1 MKYEKIL
8 IRFGELSL
16 KGNNKMTF
24 VRKLASNISKIC
36 NVDLKHIDIMID
48 RIFIPYSIENLNN
61 LNYVFGISSYSPV
74 FQLNSNLDE
83 IEKLIQK
90 IDFAPHKNFKIN
102 SRRKWKDFP
111 LSSLDLN
118 IHLGNFVLKNNK
130 HLTVKVK
137 DPDIEV
143 NIEIHKNF
151 SYIFWEK
158 IKGLGGLPVGVSG
171 KTIHLLSGGIDSP
184 VAALEMIKRGVQ
196 VDFLAFISPPHTD
209 ETTIKKLKLIVDLIT
224 KYQIKSTLYL
234 FNYTEIMNY
243 IGLTSNQKYK
253 IVLMRRSF
261 YRIASSIAL
270 KTHCLG
276 ISNGENLAQVASQTM
291 EAIHVIHN
299 QSLFPVYQPLLT
311 LDKIEIISKS
321 EKFNLFPISTIK
333 ACETCELFAPNHP
346 ATKPSIDVAQALEEE
361 ELDLLQGLEEKAIN
375 NNIERLFFKINSKI
389 DIK

>member
-130 HLTVKVK
+130 HLMVKVK

-361 ELDLLQGLEEKAIN
+361 LDLLQGLEEKAIN

>member
-102 SRRKWKDFP
+102 SRRKWKDFS

>member
-90 IDFAPHKNFKIN
+90 IDFAPHRNFKIN
-102 SRRKWKDFP
+102 SRRKWKDFS

-158 IKGLGGLPVGVSG
+158 IKGLGGLPAGVSG

-361 ELDLLQGLEEKAIN
+361 LDLLQGLEEKAIN

>member
-102 SRRKWKDFP
+102 SRRKWKDFS

-261 YRIASSIAL
+261 YRIASTIAL

-361 ELDLLQGLEEKAIN
+361 LDLLQGLEEKAIN

-389 DIK
+389 DIN

>member
-102 SRRKWKDFP
+102 SRRKWKDFS

-130 HLTVKVK
+130 HLIVKVK

-158 IKGLGGLPVGVSG
+158 IKGLGGLPAGVSG

-361 ELDLLQGLEEKAIN
+361 LDLLQGLEEKAIN

>member
-102 SRRKWKDFP
+102 SRRKWKDFS

-158 IKGLGGLPVGVSG
+158 IKGLGGLPAGVSG

-261 YRIASSIAL
+261 YRIASTIAL

-361 ELDLLQGLEEKAIN
+361 LDLLQGLEEKAIN

>member
-102 SRRKWKDFP
+102 SRRKWKDFS

-130 HLTVKVK
+130 HLRVKVK

-158 IKGLGGLPVGVSG
+158 IKGLGGLPAGVSG

-184 VAALEMIKRGVQ
+184 VAALEIIKRGVQ

-361 ELDLLQGLEEKAIN
+361 LDLLQGLEEKAIN

>member
-361 ELDLLQGLEEKAIN
+361 LDLLQGLEEKAIN

>member
-16 KGNNKMTF
+16 KKNNKINF
-24 VRKLASNISKIC
+24 VRKLAHNINKIC
-36 NVDLKHIDIMID
+36 NVDLNKMDIMID
-48 RIFIPYSIENLNN
+48 RIFIPYSIESLNK

-74 FQLNSNLDE
+74 FKLKSDLNE
-83 IEKLIQK
+83 IENLIQQ
-90 IDFAPHKNFKIN
+90 IDFSLYQSFKIN

-111 LSSLDLN
+111 LSSLNLN
-118 IHLGNFVLKNNK
+118 IHLGNFVLKNSE
-130 HLTVKVK
+130 HLAVKVK
-137 DPDIEV
+137 EPDIEI
-143 NIEIHKNF
+143 NIEIHKDF

-158 IKGLGGLPVGVSG
+158 IKGLGGLPVGISG

-209 ETTIKKLKLIVDLIT
+209 EMTIKKLELIVDLIT

-243 IGLTSNQKYK
+243 ISLTSNQKYK

-261 YRIASSIAL
+261 YRIANIIAA
-270 KTHCLG
+270 KNHSLG
-276 ISNGENLAQVASQTM
+276 ISNGENLAQVASQTI
-291 EAIHVIHN
+291 EAMHVIHE
-299 QSLFPVYQPLLT
+299 QSSLPVYQPLLT

-321 EKFNLFPISTIK
+321 EKFNLFPISIIK

-346 ATKPSIDVAQALEEE
+346 STKPSIDIARKLEQ
-361 ELDLLQGLEEKAIN
+361 ELDLLDDLETKAID
-375 NNIERLFFKINSKI
+375 NNIKKLFFKINSKI
-389 DIK
+389 NIK

>member
-90 IDFAPHKNFKIN
+90 IDFTPHKNFKIN
-102 SRRKWKDFP
+102 SRRKWKDFS

-130 HLTVKVK
+130 HLIVKVK

-361 ELDLLQGLEEKAIN
+361 LDLLQGLEEKAIN

>member
-102 SRRKWKDFP
+102 SRRKWKDFS

-261 YRIASSIAL
+261 YRIASSIAS

-361 ELDLLQGLEEKAIN
+361 LDLLQGLEEKAIN

>member
-102 SRRKWKDFP
+102 SRRKWKDFS

-361 ELDLLQGLEEKAIN
+361 LDFLQGLEEKAIN

>member
-16 KGNNKMTF
+16 KGNNNMTF

-118 IHLGNFVLKNNK
+118 IHLGNFVLRNNK

-361 ELDLLQGLEEKAIN
+361 LDLLQGLEEKAIN

>member
-90 IDFAPHKNFKIN
+90 IDFTPHRNFKIN

-158 IKGLGGLPVGVSG
+158 IKGLGGLPAGVSG

-361 ELDLLQGLEEKAIN
+361 LDLLQGLEEKAIN

-389 DIK
+389 DIN

>member
-102 SRRKWKDFP
+102 SRRKWKDFS

-261 YRIASSIAL
+261 YRIASTIAL

-361 ELDLLQGLEEKAIN
+361 LDLLQGLEEKAIN

>member
-102 SRRKWKDFP
+102 SRRKWKDFS

-361 ELDLLQGLEEKAIN
+361 LDLLQGLEEKAIN

>member
-102 SRRKWKDFP
+102 SRRKWKDFS

-118 IHLGNFVLKNNK
+118 IYLGNFVLKNNK

-158 IKGLGGLPVGVSG
+158 IKGLGGLPAGVSG

-361 ELDLLQGLEEKAIN
+361 LDLLQGLEEKAIN

>member
-102 SRRKWKDFP
+102 SRRKWKDFS

-346 ATKPSIDVAQALEEE
+346 ATKPSMDVAQALEE

>member
-24 VRKLASNISKIC
+24 VRKLASSISKIC

-361 ELDLLQGLEEKAIN
+361 LDLLQGLEEKAIN

>member
-102 SRRKWKDFP
+102 SRRKWKDFS

-261 YRIASSIAL
+261 YRIASTIAL

-333 ACETCELFAPNHP
+333 ACETCELFAPTHP
-346 ATKPSIDVAQALEEE
+346 ATKPSIDVAQALEE

>member
-1 MKYEKIL
+1 M
-8 IRFGELSL
+8 
-16 KGNNKMTF
+16 
-24 VRKLASNISKIC
+24 
-36 NVDLKHIDIMID
+36 
-48 RIFIPYSIENLNN
+48 
-61 LNYVFGISSYSPV
+61 
-74 FQLNSNLDE
+74 
-83 IEKLIQK
+83 
-90 IDFAPHKNFKIN
+90 
-102 SRRKWKDFP
+102 
-111 LSSLDLN
+111 
-118 IHLGNFVLKNNK
+118 
-130 HLTVKVK
+130 K

-361 ELDLLQGLEEKAIN
+361 LDLLQGLEEKAIN

>member
-130 HLTVKVK
+130 HLKVKVK

-361 ELDLLQGLEEKAIN
+361 LDLLQGLEEKAIN

>member
-102 SRRKWKDFP
+102 SRRKWKDFS

-143 NIEIHKNF
+143 NIEIHKDF

-361 ELDLLQGLEEKAIN
+361 LDLLQGLEEKAIN

>member
-90 IDFAPHKNFKIN
+90 IDFAPHRNFKIN
-102 SRRKWKDFP
+102 SRRKWKDFS

-196 VDFLAFISPPHTD
+196 ADFLAFISPPHTD

-224 KYQIKSTLYL
+224 KYQIKYTLYL

-361 ELDLLQGLEEKAIN
+361 LDLLQGLEEKAIN

-389 DIK
+389 DIN

>member
-158 IKGLGGLPVGVSG
+158 IKGLGGLPAGVSG

-261 YRIASSIAL
+261 YRIASSIAS

-361 ELDLLQGLEEKAIN
+361 LDLLQGLEEKAIN

>member
-102 SRRKWKDFP
+102 SRRKWKDFS

-118 IHLGNFVLKNNK
+118 IHLGNFVLKNNN

-361 ELDLLQGLEEKAIN
+361 LDLLQGLEEKAIN

>member
-90 IDFAPHKNFKIN
+90 IDFAPHRNFKIN

-361 ELDLLQGLEEKAIN
+361 LDLLQGLEEKAIN

>member
-102 SRRKWKDFP
+102 SRRKWKDFS

-130 HLTVKVK
+130 HLIVKVK

-261 YRIASSIAL
+261 YRIASTIAL

-361 ELDLLQGLEEKAIN
+361 LDLLQGLEEKAIN

-389 DIK
+389 DIN

>member
-346 ATKPSIDVAQALEEE
+346 ATKPSIDVAQVLEE

-389 DIK
+389 DIN

>member
-90 IDFAPHKNFKIN
+90 IDFTPHKNFKIN
-102 SRRKWKDFP
+102 SRRKWKDFS

-361 ELDLLQGLEEKAIN
+361 LDLLQGLEEKAIN

>member
-1 MKYEKIL
+1 MQYEKIL

-16 KGNNKMTF
+16 KGNNKINF
-24 VRKLASNISKIC
+24 VRKLATNISKIC
-36 NVDLKHIDIMID
+36 NIDLKQMSIMID
-48 RIFIPYSIENLNN
+48 RIFIPYSSDNLQN
-61 LNYVFGISSYSPV
+61 LNYVFGISSFSPV
-74 FQLNSNLDE
+74 FQLNSDLNE
-83 IEKLIQK
+83 IKKLIQQ
-90 IDFAPHKNFKIN
+90 IDFSSYKTFKIN

-118 IHLGNFVLKNNK
+118 IHLGNFVLQNNK
-130 HLTVKVK
+130 NLSVKVK
-137 DPDIEV
+137 DPDIEI
-143 NIEIHKNF
+143 NIEIHKDY
-151 SYIFWEK
+151 SYLFWEK
-158 IKGLGGLPVGVSG
+158 IKGLGGLPVSTSG

-209 ETTIKKLKLIVDLIT
+209 EMTIKKLKMIVDLIT

-261 YRIASSIAL
+261 YRIASTIAS

-291 EAIHVIHN
+291 EAINVIHT
-299 QSLFPVYQPLLT
+299 QSDFPVYQPLLT
-311 LDKIEIISKS
+311 YDKIEIINKS
-321 EKFNLFPISTIK
+321 EQFNLFPISTIK

-346 ATKPSIDVAQALEEE
+346 ATKPSKDVAKNLED
-361 ELDLLQGLEEKAIN
+361 ELDLLNELEAKAID
-375 NNIERLFFKINSKI
+375 NNIEKLFFKINSKI
-389 DIK
+389 NIE